1 MNPVSLDD
9 QISCVLREIVLRR
22 RLYPRWV
29 GERKMSQH
37 KSDTE
42 LRAMEAVLATL
53 CAMVVK

>member
-1 MNPVSLDD
+1 MSLDD

-53 CAMVVK
+53 CAMAVK